1 MQNGG
6 EAGIRTPDAAFDRIL
21 LSRGAPSA
29 SRPPHHT
36 PLTSASKNLFLLF
49 VAAMAHILLSGTY
62 KSNLFRDLFF
72 VCTLPA
78 QLACENGK
86 RVFYQQEIADYAAA
100 NAKDNCRGCGERD
113 KMRGYRRGKLAKNG
127 GWKEAPHK
135 IARRENLSNWTAGI
149 FQPGYA
155 GRSLHDARRL
165 L

>member
-1 MQNGG
+1 VKT
-6 EAGIRTPDAAFDRIL
+6 A
-21 LSRGAPSA
+21 
-29 SRPPHHT
+29 
-36 PLTSASKNLFLLF
+36 
-49 VAAMAHILLSGTY
+49 
-62 KSNLFRDLFF
+62 
-72 VCTLPA
+72 
-78 QLACENGK
+78 K

-113 KMRGYRRGKLAKNG
+113 KNERLSERKIGKNG

-155 GRSLHDARRL
+155 GRSLHDAQRL